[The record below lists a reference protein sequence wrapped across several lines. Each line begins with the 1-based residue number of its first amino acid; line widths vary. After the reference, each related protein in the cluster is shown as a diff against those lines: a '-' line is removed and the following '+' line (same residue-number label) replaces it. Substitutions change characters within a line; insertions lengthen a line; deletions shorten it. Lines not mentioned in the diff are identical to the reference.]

1 MNLLD
6 LVFFPEQLYSGFN
19 NKKLTLFIGV
29 LIVGISDTFV
39 SVWQR
44 LILSPVKNPLQL
56 IMGHMGMLL
65 ALSAVIGIID
75 VLIFS
80 YPVYEGLRI
89 FKNRQAH
96 DEDSSEKSVASL
108 VKVMKVYI
116 LANILC
122 IPFNAMILFLI
133 GVFGSRSNNTDYAL
147 ILELIQFIIQIIFLG
162 IITRGLSVLYKFK
175 GISIMILLFIV
186 YLYADLM
193 SQAINSGL
201 DKLISNLLK

>member
-19 NKKLTLFIGV
+19 NKKFTLFIGI

-39 SVWQR
+39 SVWQH
-44 LILSPVKNPLQL
+44 LILSPVKNPFQL
-56 IMGHMGMLL
+56 IMGHMGLLL

-75 VLIFS
+75 VLLFS
-80 YPVYEGLRI
+80 YPAYEGFRI
-89 FKNRQAH
+89 FKNRPTH
-96 DEDSSEKSVASL
+96 EDSSEESTASL

-116 LANILC
+116 LSNILC

-133 GVFGSRSNNTDYAL
+133 GVFGSKANSTDYAL
-147 ILELIQFIIQIIFLG
+147 ILELIQLIIQVIFLG

-175 GISIMILLFIV
+175 GISIMIILFIV
-186 YLYADLM
+186 YLYTDLM
-193 SQAINSGL
+193 GQAISFGL
-201 DKLISNLLK
+201 DKLISNFFK